1 LISRPKKKA
10 AAARVEA
17 VDAGPVKVP
26 RRRALAALA
35 ERVLRQEGV
44 AGQVNLVFCEDAHV
58 RELNRRYRK
67 LDKVTDV
74 LSFIYEDED
83 VFGEIYIATAQA
95 LKQAPRWRN
104 TFFEELKRLVVHGAL
119 HVAGYDHMRKNDRT
133 VMRAKEDFYCAL
145 KT

>member
-83 VFGEIYIATAQA
+83 VFGEIYIASSQA